1 MRTLFMKMGV
11 VAGLLLGGFVSH
23 AQAADSASLKL
34 SVIHASKKA
43 GPTDPALRNIAK
55 KLKRSF
61 SNRKSFKELAKHK
74 FDLRLKKTRQ
84 IKLPNGQTASF
95 TYLGKVNKRDQ
106 FKVSIP
112 KSKIDMKVS
121 VRKNGLLFIAKRIK
135 HKDGD
140 LIMALFLR

>member
-1 MRTLFMKMGV
+1 MRALFLKMGV
-11 VAGLLLGGFVSH
+11 VAGLLLGGFVGY

-34 SVIHASKKA
+34 SIIHASKKA
-43 GPTDPALRNIAK
+43 GPADPALRRIRK
-55 KLKRSF
+55 KLERAF
-61 SNRKSFKELAKHK
+61 SGHKSFKEEAKHK

-95 TYLGKVNKRDQ
+95 TYLGKVNKKDQ

-112 KSKIDMKVS
+112 KSKIAMKVS
-121 VRKNGLLFIAKRIK
+121 VRKNGLIFIAKRIK